1 MKLTEKQKRFADEYI
16 KSGNATQAAIKAGY
30 SKRTANRIGPEN
42 LSKLVIKDY
51 IDERMKV
58 IEDNRIMTAKEA
70 VEFLTSVVRG
80 DVKETVVIGTP
91 MGAEEVKKEPDV
103 KTRISA
109 AKEILKRCPDNDKVM
124 EQQLRKLTAEADI
137 AEAKAKEYIEDS
149 SAYDEIHL
157 VFAERQKEGH
167 DNED

>member
-30 SKRTANRIGPEN
+30 SKKTAQVIGAEN
-42 LSKLVIKDY
+42 LLKPMVKSY
-51 IDERMKV
+51 IDERMQI
-58 IEDNRIMTAKEA
+58 IENNRIMTAKEA

-91 MGAEEVKKEPDV
+91 MGAEEVEKEPDV

-109 AKEILKRCPDNDKVM
+109 AKEILKRYPDNDKVM

-137 AEAKAKEYIEDS
+137 AEAHAKRELSDEQNSSIEVSIVMPEQEDS
-149 SAYDEIHL
+149 NDE
-157 VFAERQKEGH
+157 
-167 DNED
+167 

>member
-16 KSGNATQAAIKAGY
+16 QSGNATQAAIKAGY
-30 SKRTANRIGPEN
+30 SQKTAKVAGYEN
-42 LSKLVIKDY
+42 LTKPYLKNY
-51 IDERMKV
+51 IDERMRA
-58 IEDNRIMTAKEA
+58 IENNRIMTAKEA

-91 MGAEEVKKEPDV
+91 MGAEEVEKEPDV

-109 AKEILKRCPDNDKVM
+109 AKEILKRYPDNDKVM

-137 AEAKAKEYIEDS
+137 AEAQAKRELSDEQNSSIEVSIVMPEQEDNN
-149 SAYDEIHL
+149 DE
-157 VFAERQKEGH
+157 
-167 DNED
+167 